1 MKIEIS
7 IDAETEEKITISA
20 KQMTPVLSDFLQD
33 TEKRFNSPRL
43 NGRLNDNVYPIDLEE
58 VVQFIVED
66 KQVHAITMN
75 NNALKLDQRLYQIEE
90 IVGSTFARI
99 SKSEIINLDYIH
111 HLKLEANGMVELVM
125 KNGNTTYASRRYLK
139 TIRERLSL

>member
-7 IDAETEEKITISA
+7 IDAEAEEKITISA

>member
-7 IDAETEEKITISA
+7 IDAEAEEKITISA

-43 NGRLNDNVYPIDLEE
+43 NGRMNDNVYPIDLDQI
-58 VVQFIVED
+58 VQFVVVD
-66 KQVHAITMN
+66 KQVNAITIN

-90 IVGSTFARI
+90 IVGSTFTRI
-99 SKSEIINLDYIH
+99 SKSEIINLDYIDY
-111 HLKLEANGMVELVM
+111 LKLEPNGMVELMM
-125 KNGNTTYASRRYLK
+125 KNGNTTYASRRYLN
-139 TIRERLSL
+139 TIKERLSL